1 MSSFSPPLQIALFMH
16 AQKVQPKTFEIFSW
30 QWALGS
36 KKANKREHMAKIRHQ
51 QAIRN
56 QPLRLGFL
64 NSDLPAAYCLLRT
77 ATCQAWFY
85 ERTNS
90 SPVNPVPGSVVKALE

>member
-1 MSSFSPPLQIALFMH
+1 MH

-51 QAIRN
+51 QAEGSKA
-56 QPLRLGFL
+56 QSAKRLI
-64 NSDLPAAYCLLRT
+64 SA
-77 ATCQAWFY
+77 
-85 ERTNS
+85 E
-90 SPVNPVPGSVVKALE
+90 